1 MFSAIDKI
9 FADKKCIGILG
20 MGREGLSSYS
30 ILRRYYPNKRLFL
43 IDERGDFVKWI
54 LGLSREPHTKILTG
68 NRIYKLIE
76 TRHSIDFILKTPGI
90 SLKDCPQLKNDP
102 RISSQTEVFLSLFG
116 KQCIGITGTKGK
128 STTTHL
134 IYHILKTA
142 GKRVLLAG
150 NMGIPLFDIISE
162 ITPETI
168 IV

>member
-30 ILRRYYPNKRLFL
+30 ILRRYYPNKGLFL

-76 TRHSIDFILKTPGI
+76 TRHSIDFVVEQM
-90 SLKDCPQLKNDP
+90 SRRN
-102 RISSQTEVFLSLFG
+102 
-116 KQCIGITGTKGK
+116 
-128 STTTHL
+128 
-134 IYHILKTA
+134 
-142 GKRVLLAG
+142 
-150 NMGIPLFDIISE
+150 
-162 ITPETI
+162 
-168 IV
+168 